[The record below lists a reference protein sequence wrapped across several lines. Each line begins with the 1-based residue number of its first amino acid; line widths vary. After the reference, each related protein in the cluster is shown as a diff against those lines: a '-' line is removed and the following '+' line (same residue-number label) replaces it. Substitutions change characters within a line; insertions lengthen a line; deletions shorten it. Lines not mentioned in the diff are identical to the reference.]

1 MRYVVVTVADGEAGV
16 FNKKLSAE
24 AFEKFKVKS
33 SKLPA
38 HITLKAPFETEEPIE
53 VLEEAIEKYIKDKKA
68 IPYEIKGFEHFDNRV
83 IYMNVIENKEMRD
96 FHKGFVKAIKEVN
109 YISFGS
115 HEGENAIFLFEIGDF
130 SPIQK
135 VADMV
140 KENNYTLMNSLKFN
154 EVDWTVVIKKS
165 APAIEESVQEESVEE

>member
-53 VLEEAIEKYIKDKKA
+53 VLEEAIEKYIKE
-68 IPYEIKGFEHFDNRV
+68 YENGSV
-83 IYMNVIENKEMRD
+83 
-96 FHKGFVKAIKEVN
+96 
-109 YISFGS
+109 YISKK
-115 HEGENAIFLFEIGDF
+115 HINAICHVTVSSKKVSFVFDEMWQWINQFNCNYNVLLNNISIYKWQDNTWKLHKRFEL
-130 SPIQK
+130 
-135 VADMV
+135 
-140 KENNYTLMNSLKFN
+140 KE
-154 EVDWTVVIKKS
+154 
-165 APAIEESVQEESVEE
+165 

>member
-16 FNKKLSAE
+16 VNKKLSAE

-96 FHKGFVKAIKEVN
+96 FHKGFVKSLKEMLLDIHSQHQTYSYMASKN
-109 YISFGS
+109 
-115 HEGENAIFLFEIGDF
+115 HIFLLDSYI
-130 SPIQK
+130 
-135 VADMV
+135 
-140 KENNYTLMNSLKFN
+140 T
-154 EVDWTVVIKKS
+154 KKS
-165 APAIEESVQEESVEE
+165 PEFRELISTYKQNYSEFREVEKRIETSKNFLKESCK

>member
-53 VLEEAIEKYIKDKKA
+53 VLEEAIEKYIKDKPHGSTTHGGNG
-68 IPYEIKGFEHFDNRV
+68 IPTPEPVPHDEH
-83 IYMNVIENKEMRD
+83 
-96 FHKGFVKAIKEVN
+96 
-109 YISFGS
+109 
-115 HEGENAIFLFEIGDF
+115 L
-130 SPIQK
+130 
-135 VADMV
+135 
-140 KENNYTLMNSLKFN
+140 
-154 EVDWTVVIKKS
+154 
-165 APAIEESVQEESVEE
+165 

>member
-68 IPYEIKGFEHFDNRV
+68 IPYENKG
-83 IYMNVIENKEMRD
+83 MRD

-115 HEGENAIFLFEIGDF
+115 HEGENAIFHVTVSSKKVSFVFDEMWQWINQFNCNYNVLLNNISIYKWQDNTWKIHKRFEL
-130 SPIQK
+130 
-135 VADMV
+135 
-140 KENNYTLMNSLKFN
+140 KE
-154 EVDWTVVIKKS
+154 
-165 APAIEESVQEESVEE
+165 

>member
-53 VLEEAIEKYIKDKKA
+53 VLEEAIENILKTKKQYLMKLRGLN
-68 IPYEIKGFEHFDNRV
+68 ILI
-83 IYMNVIENKEMRD
+83 IE
-96 FHKGFVKAIKEVN
+96 
-109 YISFGS
+109 
-115 HEGENAIFLFEIGDF
+115 LFI
-130 SPIQK
+130 
-135 VADMV
+135 
-140 KENNYTLMNSLKFN
+140 
-154 EVDWTVVIKKS
+154 
-165 APAIEESVQEESVEE
+165 

>member
-109 YISFGS
+109 CNYNVLLNNISIYKWQDNTWKL
-115 HEGENAIFLFEIGDF
+115 HKRFEL
-130 SPIQK
+130 
-135 VADMV
+135 
-140 KENNYTLMNSLKFN
+140 KE
-154 EVDWTVVIKKS
+154 
-165 APAIEESVQEESVEE
+165 

>member
-1 MRYVVVTVADGEAGV
+1 MRDVVVTVADGEAGV

-83 IYMNVIENKEMRD
+83 IYMNAIENKEMRD

-115 HEGENAIFLFEIGDF
+115 HEGENAIFHVTVSSKKVSFVFDEMWQWINQFNCNYNVLLNNISIYKWQDNTWKLHKRFEL
-130 SPIQK
+130 
-135 VADMV
+135 
-140 KENNYTLMNSLKFN
+140 KE
-154 EVDWTVVIKKS
+154 
-165 APAIEESVQEESVEE
+165 

>member
-53 VLEEAIEKYIKDKKA
+53 VLEEAIEKY
-68 IPYEIKGFEHFDNRV
+68 
-83 IYMNVIENKEMRD
+83 MNVIENKEMRD

-115 HEGENAIFLFEIGDF
+115 HEGENAIFHVTVSSKKVSFVFDEMWQWINQFNCNYNVLLNNISIYKWQDNTWKLHKRFEL
-130 SPIQK
+130 
-135 VADMV
+135 
-140 KENNYTLMNSLKFN
+140 KE
-154 EVDWTVVIKKS
+154 
-165 APAIEESVQEESVEE
+165 

>member
-38 HITLKAPFETEEPIE
+38 HSTLKAPFETEEPIE

-68 IPYEIKGFEHFDNRV
+68 IPY
-83 IYMNVIENKEMRD
+83 
-96 FHKGFVKAIKEVN
+96 
-109 YISFGS
+109 
-115 HEGENAIFLFEIGDF
+115 
-130 SPIQK
+130 
-135 VADMV
+135 
-140 KENNYTLMNSLKFN
+140 
-154 EVDWTVVIKKS
+154 
-165 APAIEESVQEESVEE
+165 

>member
-83 IYMNVIENKEMRD
+83 IYMDVNMSNEGKVIHDKLIDILDNFDYIEFNKKDGKDKIFHVTLTSKKVPSIYKEVWEYVNKYPFEFNCYFDNISIFKWVDNTWKLHKEFIIEN
-96 FHKGFVKAIKEVN
+96 
-109 YISFGS
+109 
-115 HEGENAIFLFEIGDF
+115 
-130 SPIQK
+130 
-135 VADMV
+135 
-140 KENNYTLMNSLKFN
+140 
-154 EVDWTVVIKKS
+154 
-165 APAIEESVQEESVEE
+165 

>member
-96 FHKGFVKAIKEVN
+96 FHKGFVKAIKEVI
-109 YISFGS
+109 YVF
-115 HEGENAIFLFEIGDF
+115 EAMKVKAIFHVIVHL
-130 SPIQK
+130 K
-135 VADMV
+135 VSFYLKNV
-140 KENNYTLMNSLKFN
+140 NGSINNCN
-154 EVDWTVVIKKS
+154 
-165 APAIEESVQEESVEE
+165 